1 VKLEGRRLGRYEIL
15 EQLGQGG
22 MGRVFLAK
30 DSILGRQVAIKVL
43 RDDLGLPPE
52 ERAHLYERMRIEARA
67 VAAVN
72 HPNVVV
78 LHDMGDD
85 ADVGLYLV
93 FEYVIGESLR
103 DHITHGPLTLD
114 DLDRLTEELASALD
128 AAHEAGVLHRDVKPE
143 NVFLAKTGSKIG
155 DFGIA
160 RVPDARV
167 TRTGAGVVGTPAYAA
182 PETLRGGDLGR
193 RSDVFSLAATL
204 YEAATGR
211 RAFPGEDLLTVA
223 AAIGT
228 ATPAPVVRS
237 DLPKPRAEALTRAL
251 VARGMAKSP
260 EDRFSTAGEL
270 ADAVREAIGRA
281 EVRPRKTTVTA
292 RERLPRWFNFLVGAA
307 LVAVLVVV
315 VVRRRQDQA
324 ERALDAGT
332 RAEPLPGPKPKPH
345 PVAPKPSSAKASSNA
360 AGPRNQEGDGGGSP
374 PTSSA
379 SSSPLPALSALP
391 ARDERDQP

>member
-15 EQLGQGG
+15 ELLGQGG

-30 DSILGRQVAIKVL
+30 DSILGRKVAIKVL

-85 ADVGLYLV
+85 ADAGLYLV
-93 FEYVIGESLR
+93 FEYVVGESLR

-143 NVFLAKTGSKIG
+143 NVFLAKNGSKIG

-204 YEAATGR
+204 YEAATGQ

-228 ATPAPVVRS
+228 ATPAAIARE
-237 DLPKPRAEALTRAL
+237 DLPKPRAEALTHAL

-260 EDRFSTAGEL
+260 EDRFATAGEL
-270 ADAVREAIGRA
+270 ADAVREAIGNA
-281 EVRPRKTTVTA
+281 GVRPRKTTGPA
-292 RERLPRWFNFLVGAA
+292 RERLPRWFNYLVGAA

-315 VVRRRQDQA
+315 VVRRKQEQA
-324 ERALDAGT
+324 ERALDAGAS
-332 RAEPLPGPKPKPH
+332 AEPVPVPKPKPH
-345 PVAPKPSSAKASSNA
+345 PTAPKPSLAKPPASTAS
-360 AGPRNQEGDGGGSP
+360 GPRAAENDGGP
-374 PTSSA
+374 SSA
-379 SSSPLPALSALP
+379 GSSPSTALP
-391 ARDERDQP
+391 DLPPRDEP

>member
-1 VKLEGRRLGRYEIL
+1 
-15 EQLGQGG
+15 

-30 DSILGRQVAIKVL
+30 DSILGRKVAIKVL

-52 ERAHLYERMRIEARA
+52 DRAHLSERMRIEARA

-85 ADVGLYLV
+85 ADAGLYLV

-128 AAHEAGVLHRDVKPE
+128 AAHDAGVLHRDVKPE

-182 PETLRGGDLGR
+182 PETLRGGELGR

-204 YEAATGR
+204 YEAATGQ

-228 ATPAPVVRS
+228 ATPTPIARE
-237 DLPKPRAEALTRAL
+237 DLAKSSAEALTRAL
-251 VARGMAKSP
+251 VTRGMAKSP
-260 EDRFSTAGEL
+260 EDRFATAGEL
-270 ADAVREAIGRA
+270 ADAVREAIGSART
-281 EVRPRKTTVTA
+281 RPPKTTGTA

-315 VVRRRQDQA
+315 VIRRKQEQA
-324 ERALDAGT
+324 ERALDAGAS
-332 RAEPLPGPKPKPH
+332 AELPVPKPKPH
-345 PVAPKPSSAKASSNA
+345 PVAPKSSAPKSGASSHA
-360 AGPRNQEGDGGGSP
+360 SPRIQEGDGGAT

-379 SSSPLPALSALP
+379 SSSSQLPALP
-391 ARDERDQP
+391 PGDGP